1 MIGTTNR
8 QAVASANKQKRQWK
22 QWGRRHHR
30 HKQTQTDLW
39 RLKATRSVLLNRIQ
53 SNNNNRTHKQENKTK
68 KTGRRG
74 RVIYSTRSKRE
85 EMLQLL
91 PLHVDHSVATEMR
104 ERERGETTAKIKEMR
119 VTPAHKNEQKQ
130 IKNKIK
136 KDSLDVVC

>member
-1 MIGTTNR
+1 
-8 QAVASANKQKRQWK
+8 
-22 QWGRRHHR
+22 
-30 HKQTQTDLW
+30 
-39 RLKATRSVLLNRIQ
+39 
-53 SNNNNRTHKQENKTK
+53 
-68 KTGRRG
+68 
-74 RVIYSTRSKRE
+74 
-85 EMLQLL
+85 MLQLL